1 MHRILLKLWR
11 RRKLHQDLEA
21 ELAFH
26 RDMALA
32 QGNPIPL
39 GNTTAIREQ
48 SLDLWSFIGIETAW
62 HDLRYALRGL
72 RRSLGFALTAILSLA
87 LGIGASLSIFTVSD
101 NLLLRPLPYRA
112 PSRLMMLWESH
123 RTIADGEHNVVSP
136 ANYFDW
142 RAQNDVFETMAA
154 FREGPSVLTDG
165 DRAEQLSKQL
175 VSADLFPLL
184 GVHPIRGRLFTA
196 AEDRPASDTVLLISY
211 RLWQSWFGGDDTVI
225 GRRVQVNATPRTIIG
240 VMPPGFYFRNREIDL
255 WEPLGLNPAQ
265 NYRKTSGRYI
275 LSVARLKPGVTLQ
288 QAQARMTAIAQRL
301 ETAYPEFDKNWTV
314 TVESLQDSLVREVK
328 TSLIVLLCAVGLLLA
343 VACANVANLSLA
355 RYTTR
360 RQEMAVRAS
369 LGATRWRVVRQ
380 LLTESIVLSLAGGLL
395 GILLAWWAVA
405 GLLAL
410 APKDLT
416 RSANIAID
424 FRILLF
430 ATGLSLLTG
439 IVFGLAP
446 SLIASRTNLANALN
460 DSSRSSTGSGRL
472 RVWLVGAEVALSV
485 MLLAGAGLLFRS
497 LIGLQKVDPGLD
509 ASGVLTCRVSIPAAR
524 YPELPRRTQFFSQ
537 AIERIQQLP
546 GVRSASAVSY
556 LPFAGDAAGT
566 TVNIAG
572 RPTPKPGEE
581 LGSVIRVVMPGYFR
595 TMGIPLK
602 RGRDFTAADNSQ
614 STPYRFMVNE
624 SFVRKF
630 LPGEEPIGKSINA
643 IMDTQNPYGEI
654 VGVVGDVKEGSLDKD
669 PEPTA
674 YYIYSHFA
682 SPSMIL
688 TVRSDGNPM
697 ALAEPVRRIIRG
709 LDSAQPVAEIR
720 SMQEILGQTFARQ
733 RFSALLLSGFSI
745 AALLLAAVGIYGV
758 LAYSVSERTREIGV
772 RVALGAE
779 PGRIAAL
786 IISDGA
792 RPVLAGIAI
801 GIGGALALSTLLSSL
816 LFGIGPRD
824 PFTFAVVPIV
834 LMSVA
839 LVAAYV
845 PARRAARLDPMQ
857 ALRTQ

>member
-1 MHRILLKLWR
+1 MFMERSASPRSQLKEESMPNLL
-11 RRKLHQDLEA
+11 
-21 ELAFH
+21 FT
-26 RDMALA
+26 AL
-32 QGNPIPL
+32 
-39 GNTTAIREQ
+39 
-48 SLDLWSFIGIETAW
+48 ETAW
-62 HDLRYALRGL
+62 HDLCYSLRTL

-101 NLLLRPLPYRA
+101 NLLLRPLPYRD
-112 PSRLMMLWESH
+112 PSRLMMVWEQAPH
-123 RTIADGEHNVVSP
+123 MEHNVVSP
-136 ANYFDW
+136 GNYLDW
-142 RAQNDVFETMAA
+142 KAQNDVFETMAA

-175 VSADLFPLL
+175 VSAELFPLL

-196 AEDRPASDTVLLISY
+196 AEDRPASDTVLLLSY
-211 RLWQSWFGGDDTVI
+211 RLWQSWFGGDDSVI

-240 VMPPGFYFRNREIDL
+240 VMPPGFYFRNRETDL

-265 NYRKTSGRYI
+265 NYRKTSGRYM
-275 LSVARLKPGVTLQ
+275 LSVARLKPGVAQQ

-314 TVESLQDSLVREVK
+314 NVESLQDSLVREVK

-343 VACANVANLSLA
+343 VACANVANLLLA

-369 LGATRWRVVRQ
+369 LGATRWRVMRQ

-395 GILLAWWAVA
+395 GILLARLAVA
-405 GLLAL
+405 GLLTL
-410 APKDLT
+410 APRDLT
-416 RSANIAID
+416 RSANVVMD

-430 ATGLSLLTG
+430 AIGLSVLTG
-439 IVFGLAP
+439 IIFGLAP
-446 SLIASRTNLANALN
+446 SLISSRTNLANALN
-460 DSSRSSTGSGRL
+460 DGSRSSTSSGHL
-472 RVWLVGAEVALSV
+472 RAWLVGAEVALSV

-509 ASGVLTCRVSIPAAR
+509 ATGVLTFRVSIPAAR
-524 YPELPRRTQFFSQ
+524 YPESRRTQFFSQ
-537 AIERIQQLP
+537 ALERIEHLP
-546 GVRSASAVSY
+546 GVRSGSAVSY
-556 LPFAGDAAGT
+556 LPFTEDFAGT
-566 TVNIAG
+566 SVSIAG
-572 RPTPKPGEE
+572 RPVPKPGEE
-581 LGSVIRVVMPGYFR
+581 LYGVIRTVMPGYFR

-614 STPYRFMVNE
+614 STPYRFIVNE
-624 SFVRKF
+624 AFVRKY
-630 LPGEEPIGKSINA
+630 LPGEEPLGKSISTW
-643 IMDTQNPYGEI
+643 MDRVNPYGAI
-654 VGVVGDVKEGSLDKD
+654 IGVVGDVKEGSLDK
-669 PEPTA
+669 EPLPTV
-674 YYIYSHFA
+674 YYIYSHL
-682 SPSMIL
+682 SYPGMIL
-688 TVRSDGNPM
+688 ALRSDGNPL
-697 ALAEPVRRIIRG
+697 ALAEPVRRIIHD

-733 RFSALLLSGFSI
+733 RFSALLLIGFSI

-779 PGRIAAL
+779 PSRIAAL
-786 IISDGA
+786 IIGDGA

-824 PFTFAVVPIV
+824 PLTFAVAPIV

-839 LVAAYV
+839 MVAAYV

>member
-1 MHRILLKLWR
+1 
-11 RRKLHQDLEA
+11 
-21 ELAFH
+21 
-26 RDMALA
+26 
-32 QGNPIPL
+32 
-39 GNTTAIREQ
+39 
-48 SLDLWSFIGIETAW
+48 
-62 HDLRYALRGL
+62 
-72 RRSLGFALTAILSLA
+72 
-87 LGIGASLSIFTVSD
+87 
-101 NLLLRPLPYRA
+101 
-112 PSRLMMLWESH
+112 
-123 RTIADGEHNVVSP
+123 
-136 ANYFDW
+136 
-142 RAQNDVFETMAA
+142 
-154 FREGPSVLTDG
+154 
-165 DRAEQLSKQL
+165 
-175 VSADLFPLL
+175 
-184 GVHPIRGRLFTA
+184 
-196 AEDRPASDTVLLISY
+196 
-211 RLWQSWFGGDDTVI
+211 
-225 GRRVQVNATPRTIIG
+225 
-240 VMPPGFYFRNREIDL
+240 
-255 WEPLGLNPAQ
+255 
-265 NYRKTSGRYI
+265 
-275 LSVARLKPGVTLQ
+275 
-288 QAQARMTAIAQRL
+288 
-301 ETAYPEFDKNWTV
+301 
-314 TVESLQDSLVREVK
+314 
-328 TSLIVLLCAVGLLLA
+328 
-343 VACANVANLSLA
+343 
-355 RYTTR
+355 
-360 RQEMAVRAS
+360 
-369 LGATRWRVVRQ
+369 
-380 LLTESIVLSLAGGLL
+380 
-395 GILLAWWAVA
+395 
-405 GLLAL
+405 
-410 APKDLT
+410 
-416 RSANIAID
+416 
-424 FRILLF
+424 
-430 ATGLSLLTG
+430 
-439 IVFGLAP
+439 
-446 SLIASRTNLANALN
+446 
-460 DSSRSSTGSGRL
+460 L

-566 TVNIAG
+566 TVNIVG
-572 RPTPKPGEE
+572 RPAPKPGEE

-845 PARRAARLDPMQ
+845 PARRAAHLDPMQ
-857 ALRTQ
+857 ALRTP

>member
-1 MHRILLKLWR
+1 MWR
-11 RRKLHQDLEA
+11 
-21 ELAFH
+21 
-26 RDMALA
+26 
-32 QGNPIPL
+32 
-39 GNTTAIREQ
+39 
-48 SLDLWSFIGIETAW
+48 
-62 HDLRYALRGL
+62 DLRYTFRGL
-72 RRSLGFALTAILSLA
+72 RRSLGFAFTAILSLA

-101 NLLLRPLPYRA
+101 NLLLRPLPYRD
-112 PSRLMMLWESH
+112 PSRLMMVWEQAP
-123 RTIADGEHNVVSP
+123 RMEHNVVSP
-136 ANYFDW
+136 GNYLDW
-142 RAQNDVFETMAA
+142 KSQNDVFEAMAA

-165 DRAEQLSKQL
+165 DRSEQLSKQL

-184 GVHPIRGRLFTA
+184 GVHPIRGRLFTV

-211 RLWQSWFGGDDTVI
+211 RLWQSSFGGDNSVI

-265 NYRKTSGRYI
+265 NYRKTSGRYM
-275 LSVARLKPGVTLQ
+275 LSVARLKPGVTQ
-288 QAQARMTAIAQRL
+288 RQAQSRMTAIAQRL

-314 TVESLQDSLVREVK
+314 AVESLQDSLVREVK

-343 VACANVANLSLA
+343 VACANVANLLLA

-380 LLTESIVLSLAGGLL
+380 LLTESIVLGLAGGAL
-395 GILLAWWAVA
+395 GVLLARWAVT

-410 APKDLT
+410 APRDLT
-416 RSANIAID
+416 RSANIAVD

-430 ATGLSLLTG
+430 AVGLSVLTG
-439 IVFGLAP
+439 IFFGLAP
-446 SLIASRTNLANALN
+446 SVIASRTNLANALN
-460 DSSRSSTGSGRL
+460 DSSRSSTSSGHL
-472 RVWLVGAEVALSV
+472 RAWLVGAEVALSV

-509 ASGVLTCRVSIPAAR
+509 ASGVLTFRVSLPAAR
-524 YPELPRRTQFFSQ
+524 YPESRRTQFFSQ
-537 AIERIQQLP
+537 ALERIEHLP

-556 LPFAGDAAGT
+556 LPFTGDFAGT
-566 TVNIAG
+566 SVSIAG
-572 RPTPKPGEE
+572 RPAPKPGEE
-581 LGSVIRVVMPGYFR
+581 LYGVIRTVMPGYFR

-602 RGRDFTAADNSQ
+602 RGRDFSAADNSQ
-614 STPYRFMVNE
+614 STPYHFIVNE
-624 SFVRKF
+624 TFVKRY
-630 LPGEEPIGKSINA
+630 LPGEEPLGKSISTW
-643 IMDTQNPYGEI
+643 MDTKNPYGEI
-654 VGVVGDVKEGSLDKD
+654 VGVVGDVKEGSLDK
-669 PEPTA
+669 EPMPTV
-674 YYIYSHFA
+674 YYIYSHLSYPGITLA
-682 SPSMIL
+682 
-688 TVRSDGNPM
+688 VRSDGNPM
-697 ALAEPVRRIIRG
+697 SLAEPVRRIIRQ

-786 IISDGA
+786 IIGGGA
-792 RPVLAGIAI
+792 RPVLAGIAV

-816 LFGIGPRD
+816 LFGVGPRD
-824 PFTFAVVPIV
+824 PLTFVVVPIV
-834 LMSVA
+834 LMNVA